1 MTLIFCVLFT
11 LLYSMN
17 TNFFEVIYQYF
28 FDPEVNEPD
37 PFGDLTESEEY
48 IEVRIYNL
56 HSETKS

>member
-1 MTLIFCVLFT
+1 MTQIFCVCNWT

-48 IEVRIYNL
+48 KRWN
-56 HSETKS
+56 